1 MHSIEDIQ
9 TKRRGLD
16 HHIRQALVY
25 ADKRDFDN
33 VRLMFAQAE
42 QEMRYLEI
50 EKVAAS
56 SVSGIEEE

>member
-16 HHIRQALVY
+16 HHIRQAIVY
-25 ADKRDFDN
+25 ADRKDFDN

-42 QEMRYLEI
+42 QEMRYLEL
-50 EKVAAS
+50 EATETAARL
-56 SVSGIEEE
+56 GE